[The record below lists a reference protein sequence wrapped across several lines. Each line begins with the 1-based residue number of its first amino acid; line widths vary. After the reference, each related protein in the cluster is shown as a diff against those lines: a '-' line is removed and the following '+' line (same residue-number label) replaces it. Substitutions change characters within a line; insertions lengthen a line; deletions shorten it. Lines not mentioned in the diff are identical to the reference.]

1 MKKNSDGKLELP
13 QPHQVEKIINHV
25 GLEVSA
31 TLKAIYTPAVKPL
44 LHKDESSIVRKF
56 VCNYRAAVSML
67 SYLQGST

>member
-31 TLKAIYTPAVKPL
+31 SLKARELENHYCIKTNLIQEEILYGITGQQ
-44 LHKDESSIVRKF
+44 S
-56 VCNYRAAVSML
+56 VC
-67 SYLQGST
+67 